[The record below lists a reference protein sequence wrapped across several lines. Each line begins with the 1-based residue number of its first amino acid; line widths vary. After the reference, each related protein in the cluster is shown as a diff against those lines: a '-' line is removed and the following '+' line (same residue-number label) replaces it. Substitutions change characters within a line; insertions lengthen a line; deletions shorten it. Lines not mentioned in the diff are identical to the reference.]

1 MNRTLL
7 EHPFSH
13 EQIKQRAGNFGQT
26 LDYLEGHTV
35 IQRLNDA
42 FDGQWSFSV
51 KSHEILESEVVVLG
65 ELVAE
70 GVTKMQFGS
79 SSITRAKNSGE
90 IISLAD
96 DLKAASTDSVKKCA
110 TMFGVGLHL
119 YSGKSTNASKP
130 AAKHPPPATGDDP
143 FYPDGKS
150 DHNPSSSAR
159 NSQYS
164 SCGGEGD
171 RNSNSSSINGSGNG
185 NGSNNENGRLS
196 SKQYNYLVNLAVERG
211 LTKRD
216 IDQKAIGE
224 FGSAVAY
231 LSKNDASAM
240 IKQMLSN

>member
-7 EHPFSH
+7 EQPFSP

-26 LDYLEGHTV
+26 LDYIEGHAV

-51 KSHEILESEVVVLG
+51 KSHEILESEVVILG
-65 ELVAE
+65 ELMAE
-70 GVTKMQFGS
+70 GIVKMQFGS

-96 DLKAASTDSVKKCA
+96 DLKAASTDSMKKCA

-119 YSGKSTNASKP
+119 YSGHTPTSKP
-130 AAKHPPPATGDDP
+130 VAKPTPPVIENDP
-143 FYPDGKS
+143 FSPDVKGTLYCPAS
-150 DHNPSSSAR
+150 PRSVQFSGGGNGGPIDSS
-159 NSQYS
+159 N
-164 SCGGEGD
+164 
-171 RNSNSSSINGSGNG
+171 NINSGNG
-185 NGSNNENGRLS
+185 SNENGRLS
-196 SKQYNYLVNLAVERG
+196 NKQYNYLLNLAVERG
-211 LTKRD
+211 LTKKD

-224 FGSAVAY
+224 YGSAVAY

-240 IKQMLSN
+240 IKHMLSN